1 MAKRITKSDLQK
13 EVSRLNRKYCKN
25 KKNHLVIDKNGFGY
39 SVNLTGKQDKRFK
52 RFRTRKGSLG
62 TSQVRVS
69 GYYSGTSREIKN
81 RLLANEKDGSLRRI
95 IRKRG

>member
-1 MAKRITKSDLQK
+1 MARTTKADLQR
-13 EVSRLNRKYCKN
+13 EVTRLNRKYCKN

-39 SVNLTGKQDKRFK
+39 SVNLTGKPDKRYK

-62 TSQVRVS
+62 TAQVRVS
-69 GYYSGTSREIKN
+69 GYYSGTSGEVKK
-81 RLLANEKDGSLRRI
+81 RLLANEKDGTLRRI